1 MPSSKYNG
9 VRRHPLWR
17 LQTIL
22 LGLACGLP
30 FPAGA
35 QRVLGPWEDATIAPR
50 GTLRAG
56 IATEWSRAN
65 ERFRRSGG
73 GVEPLGSDFSRDSL
87 GIFEI
92 ESLRGLRPQLEILSG
107 LAAVPVTLGGLQVR
121 LERTAYTT
129 PITLELGVT
138 SRFAIRAVIP
148 YVKNRVEAFTF
159 PNTGRTGNVGVN
171 PALDV
176 GAARVQN
183 TLVVSELQAAALAL
197 QNELARCLGST
208 DPSCDTVNMN
218 RTAAEALV
226 QTTGTVAGGVASVY
240 GSDVVPGSPFVPVAG
255 TAVETAVQNR
265 LTSLNDQFTTLLGAA
280 PAGQWIATRPVPAAP
295 LAFTDFQRALTDPA
309 FGIAGRP
316 LADVEHSHLGDIE
329 IGAKLV
335 LLEPRRAAGAP
346 PPTAGLR
353 LAVAALYRL
362 PTAQLDLP
370 DDFADVGTGDGQ
382 PDLELRGF
390 LDVLAGPRFWA
401 SAVARYGMQMA
412 DEPTLRITDA
422 PGLPF
427 PALFRQQQVERDLGE
442 FVEFEVAPRWVPNE
456 TFAISANYRYRSKA
470 TDTYGGFQASAT
482 GPGGI
487 AVPLD
492 AATIGISTAEHEHRV
507 GMGITFSTVRGYA
520 LRRSR
525 WPMEVS
531 LLHTQV
537 ISGDAVPKTFATA
550 VSFRFYRR
558 LFGANQLRK

>member
-9 VRRHPLWR
+9 VRRHPLW
-17 LQTIL
+17 LLPTVL
-22 LGLACGLP
+22 LGLAS
-30 FPAGA
+30 PARA

-50 GTLRAG
+50 GTLRAE

-65 ERFRRSGG
+65 ERFRRTGS
-73 GVEPLGSDFSRDSL
+73 GVEPLGADFTRDSL
-87 GIFEI
+87 GVFEI
-92 ESLRGLRPQLEILSG
+92 EALRGLRPQLEALSG
-107 LAAVPVTLGGLQVR
+107 LGAVPVTLGGLQVR
-121 LERTAYTT
+121 VERTAYTT

-148 YVKNRVEAFTF
+148 YVKNRVEAFSF
-159 PNTGRTGNVGVN
+159 PNAGRTGNVGVN
-171 PALDV
+171 PALEIE
-176 GAARVQN
+176 GARTQN
-183 TLVVSELQAAALAL
+183 TLVVTELQAAALTL
-197 QNELARCLGST
+197 QDELTRCLGST
-208 DPSCDTVNMN
+208 DPTCDAVNAD

-226 QTTGTVAGGVASVY
+226 QTTGAVAGSVAGVY

-255 TAVETAVQNR
+255 TPVETAVNNR
-265 LTSLNDQFTTLLGAA
+265 LTSLNDQFTTLLGSA
-280 PAGQWIATRPVPAAP
+280 PAGQWIGARPVPAAP
-295 LAFTDFQRALTDPA
+295 LALTDFQRALTDPA
-309 FGIAGRP
+309 FGIAARP

-335 LLEPRRAAGAP
+335 LVEPRRAPGAP

-401 SAVARYGMQMA
+401 SAVVRFGTQMA
-412 DEPTLRITDA
+412 DEPTLRIIDA
-422 PGLPF
+422 PAMPF
-427 PALFRQQQVERDLGE
+427 PALFRTQTVERDLGD
-442 FVEFEVAPRWVPNE
+442 FVEVEVAPRWVPNE
-456 TFAISANYRYRSKA
+456 TFSVSANYRYRSKA
-470 TDTYGGFQASAT
+470 EDMYGGFRGSVT
-482 GPGGI
+482 GPGGVD
-487 AVPLD
+487 VPLD
-492 AATIGISTAEHEHRV
+492 AATLGIGTAENEHRL

-531 LLHTQV
+531 LIHTQV
-537 ISGDAVPKTFATA
+537 MRGEAVPKTFATA

-558 LFGANQLRK
+558 LFGANPLRDR

>member
-1 MPSSKYNG
+1 MPSTKYNG
-9 VRRHPLWR
+9 VRRHPLW
-17 LQTIL
+17 LLPTVL
-22 LGLACGLP
+22 LGLAS
-30 FPAGA
+30 PAGA

-50 GTLRAG
+50 GILRAE

-65 ERFRRSGG
+65 ERFRRTGSG
-73 GVEPLGSDFSRDSL
+73 VQPLGADFTRDSL
-87 GIFEI
+87 GVADIDA
-92 ESLRGLRPQLEILSG
+92 LRGLRPQLEALSG
-107 LAAVPVTLGGLQVR
+107 LANVPVTLGGLQVR

-148 YVKNRVEAFTF
+148 YVKNRVEAFSF

-171 PALDV
+171 PALEV
-176 GAARVQN
+176 EGARTQN
-183 TLVVSELQAAALAL
+183 TLVVTELQAAALAL
-197 QNELARCLGST
+197 QNELTRCLGST
-208 DPSCDTVNMN
+208 DPSCDAVNAD
-218 RTAAEALV
+218 RTAAAALV
-226 QTTGTVAGGVASVY
+226 QATGTVAGSVAGVY
-240 GSDVVPGSPFVPVAG
+240 GSDVIPGSPFVPVAG
-255 TAVETAVQNR
+255 TPVETAVNSR
-265 LTSLNDQFTTLLGAA
+265 LTSLSDQFTTFLGAA
-280 PAGQWIATRPVPAAP
+280 PAGQWIAARPVAAAP
-295 LAFTDFQRALTDPA
+295 LAFTDFQRMLTDPA

-335 LLEPRRAAGAP
+335 LVEPRRARGAP
-346 PPTAGLR
+346 PATAGVR
-353 LAVAALYRL
+353 LAVGALYRL

-401 SAVARYGMQMA
+401 SAVVRYGLQMA

-422 PGLPF
+422 PGMPF
-427 PALFRQQQVERDLGE
+427 PALFRTQAVERDLGD
-442 FVEFEVAPRWVPNE
+442 FVEVEVAPRWVPNE
-456 TFAISANYRYRSKA
+456 TFSVSANYRYRSKA
-470 TDTYGGFQASAT
+470 ADTYGGFRGTVT

-487 AVPLD
+487 DVPLD
-492 AATIGISTAEHEHRV
+492 AATLGLGTAENEHRF

-531 LLHTQV
+531 LIHTQV
-537 ISGDAVPKTFATA
+537 TGGEAVPKTFATA

-558 LFGANQLRK
+558 LFGANPLRTP